1 MRVETNLLLHHR
13 QEITL
18 DASDK
23 ASNSASLGA
32 PIGQCRLT
40 SFCLSIPCD
49 LVFSRC
55 VETSTGPRFVN
66 VCRNYRQL
74 SRRHSLGVSYTRCGC
89 DRSNHAFIILG
100 SDAVPL
106 GLGGFTCALG
116 DGFVGLGRFTLGLF
130 LGGLAGLPKAW
141 CPRVVGHA
149 RCLNEGCFDLLRDRS
164 AGCVELFV
172 LHIGRARE
180 KSSLFI
186 CGMQL

>member
-23 ASNSASLGA
+23 ASKTASLGA
-32 PIGQCRLT
+32 QIGLCRLA
-40 SFCLSIPCD
+40 SFRFSIPCD
-49 LVFSRC
+49 LVFSRR
-55 VETSTGPRFVN
+55 VATSTGPGIAN

-74 SRRHSLGVSYTRCGC
+74 SRRHTLGVSYARCGC

-106 GLGGFTCALG
+106 GLGGFTYALG

-130 LGGLAGLPKAW
+130 LGGLAGLPKAR

-149 RCLNEGCFDLLRDRS
+149 RCID
-164 AGCVELFV
+164 
-172 LHIGRARE
+172 
-180 KSSLFI
+180 
-186 CGMQL
+186 